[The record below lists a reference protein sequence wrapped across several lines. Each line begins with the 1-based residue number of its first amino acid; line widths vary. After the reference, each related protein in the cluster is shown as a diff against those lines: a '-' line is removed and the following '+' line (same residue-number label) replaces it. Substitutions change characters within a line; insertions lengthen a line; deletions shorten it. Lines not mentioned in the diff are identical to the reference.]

1 MDVRSHAITRLLPA
15 WGRGGLA
22 EQELFDLIEPEL
34 RQLAR
39 SSLRRTPG
47 LERKIQPDEL
57 VNEAYLRLQQYLG
70 TREDVS
76 FENRRRFFGMV
87 MKVMRH
93 VLLDLAK
100 KGGEAKPRTSL
111 MLPVKDAEVKSDRG
125 RVIDAYA
132 FYDALDRL
140 RAKNELQASAIEL
153 HYVAGWTLEE
163 SAEMMGLST
172 ATLKRQLSAAR
183 QWFEVQL
190 VDSAPPS

>member
-1 MDVRSHAITRLLPA
+1 LLPA
-15 WGRGGLA
+15 WGRGGVA
-22 EQELFDLIEPEL
+22 EQELFDLLEPEL

-39 SSLRRTPG
+39 GSLRRTPG

-76 FENRRRFFGMV
+76 FENRRLFFGMV

-100 KGGEAKPRTSL
+100 KGGEAKPRTTL
-111 MLPVKDAEVKSDRG
+111 MLPVKEGQAKSDQARTL
-125 RVIDAYA
+125 DTYA
-132 FYDALDRL
+132 FYEALDRL
-140 RAKNELQASAIEL
+140 RSKNELQASAIEL

-172 ATLKRQLSAAR
+172 ATLKRQLAAAR

-190 VDSAPPS
+190 QDANRLAGT